1 MTSQAEIDVRPSPI
15 AGTWYSDDP
24 ATLAR
29 TIDSLLAAA
38 EHPLLEGEVIGVV
51 APHAGHRYSGA
62 VAAYAFRSLQNSRP
76 EVVAVI
82 SPLHAFHPARLLTSQ
97 HQAYWTPLGTVP
109 VAQGQLQELT
119 ERLLRDSA
127 IRLEAVAHDSEHS
140 LEIELPFLQRVF
152 RHPFQLLPIMVRDQE
167 PAVAEALGRAVA
179 AVLRGT
185 PAVLVAS
192 TDLSHFYPAEVAR
205 RLDTEMLSRMAAFDP
220 AAVLSAEQEG
230 AGFACGRGAAAAV
243 LWAARELGADCAQ
256 VLRYGTSGDVTRD
269 ATSVVGY
276 GAVALCRRSG

>member
-1 MTSQAEIDVRPSPI
+1 MTYQAEIDVRPSPI

-29 TIDSLLAAA
+29 SIDSLLEAAG
-38 EHPLLEGEVIGVV
+38 HPRLDGAVIGVV

-62 VAAYAFRSLQNSRP
+62 VAAHAFRSLRDCQP

-82 SPLHAFHPARLLTSQ
+82 SPLHSFHPARLLTTQ
-97 HQAYWTPLGTVP
+97 HPAYWTPLGTIP
-109 VAQGQLQELT
+109 VAHDLLQQLS
-119 ERLLRDSA
+119 ERLLRDSSL
-127 IRLEAVAHDSEHS
+127 RLEAVAHDSEHS

-152 RHPFQLLPIMVRDQE
+152 RHPFRLLPIMVRDQA
-167 PAVAEALGRAVA
+167 PAVAEALGRGLA
-179 AVLRGT
+179 AILRGT

-192 TDLSHFYPAEVAR
+192 TDLSHFFPADVAR

-220 AAVLSAEQEG
+220 AAVLSAEEEG

-243 LWAARELGADCAQ
+243 LWAAGDLGADCAQ
-256 VLRYGTSGDVTRD
+256 VLRYATSGDVTRD
-269 ATSVVGY
+269 PTSVVGY